1 MQHNDP
7 ASNHGNISSQ
17 SKSLE
22 DLIELHFK
30 ISDIRLSLDHVD
42 CDFLRRIFRLFE
54 LELQTKMNALNP
66 PE

>member
-1 MQHNDP
+1 MQNSSTASRHNP
-7 ASNHGNISSQ
+7 TSSQ
-17 SKSLE
+17 AQSLE

-30 ISDIRLSLDHVD
+30 ISDIRVSLDHVD

>member
-17 SKSLE
+17 SQSLE